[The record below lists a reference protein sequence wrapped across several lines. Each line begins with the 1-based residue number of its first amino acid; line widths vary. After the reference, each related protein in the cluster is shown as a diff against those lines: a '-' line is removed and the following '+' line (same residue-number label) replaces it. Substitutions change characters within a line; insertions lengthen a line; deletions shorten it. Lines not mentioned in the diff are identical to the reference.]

1 MPNRI
6 PVAQRGPLIL
16 AIDKTISINGTLL
29 TVIGVMPEAFHG
41 ITQELEP
48 PDIWVPV
55 TMIQEILLE
64 PDMLTPRMLD
74 FKHMVARRS
83 SYSQYA
89 ADQAWLDR
97 QIRDYVRA
105 GEGAS
110 LTPARQKEIERISV
124 RLVSAAHGVSRLR
137 SRYGDSLKILMA
149 IVAVVLLIACA
160 AAGLILGIPIAEAA
174 ARLIRGQLYQMSPFD
189 PGNFIGATAAVAAV
203 TVLSACSPRAEP
215 PPSIP

>member
-16 AIDKTISINGTLL
+16 AIGKTISINGTLL

-110 LTPARQKEIERISV
+110 ITPARQKEIERISV
-124 RLVSAAHGVSRLR
+124 RLVSAAHGFAASFSVRGFAQNP
-137 SRYGDSLKILMA
+137 YGD
-149 IVAVVLLIACA
+149 
-160 AAGLILGIPIAEAA
+160 
-174 ARLIRGQLYQMSPFD
+174 RRG
-189 PGNFIGATAAVAAV
+189 GA
-203 TVLSACSPRAEP
+203 LDRMRRSGPHPWYSHR
-215 PPSIP
+215 